1 MSGYAKLQIGA
12 RDSSIRLNF
21 MGPNIEFKL
30 LRPVDSIYV
39 NLKRKKVVY
48 YYESKKVRRRRLK
61 IDY

>member
-1 MSGYAKLQIGA
+1 MTGYAELQIDS
-12 RDSSIRLNF
+12 RDIAVQLSY

-48 YYESKKVRRRRLK
+48 YYDSKKVRRRRLK
-61 IDY
+61 VEY